1 MMVWRMLDATPTKA
15 NVMPRVHA
23 HRRPEKRPIP
33 AARYR
38 IASITITARNG
49 VGEKCAEPAYPKHR
63 IIQNPTR
70 PRAIGPIRVPGDSQ
84 RYSWEQ
90 KQCSSWE
97 RHNTEVTY
105 YRRATWGWLC
115 DHW

>member
-1 MMVWRMLDATPTKA
+1 MLDATPTKA

-49 VGEKCAEPAYPKHR
+49 VGENCAKPAYPKHR

-70 PRAIGPIRVPGDSQ
+70 PRAIGPIRVPGYSQ
-84 RYSWEQ
+84 RYSCEQ
-90 KQCSSWE
+90 KHDSSEKSDTTEE
-97 RHNTEVTY
+97 RDSV
-105 YRRATWGWLC
+105 RSTWGRLC
-115 DHW
+115 DHCLR